1 MMKPLDIKLTSL
13 NNLFEYE
20 RMSRSIDSIEDL
32 ATLRVVAKNAI
43 KLYMAQQELLSNS
56 PLLHALDPEEE

>member
-1 MMKPLDIKLTSL
+1 MMHPINVELTSL

-20 RMSRSIDSIEDL
+20 KMSRSIDSIEDL

-43 KLYMAQQELLSNS
+43 KLYMAQQELLSQN
-56 PLLHALDPEEE
+56 PLSHLLDPEE